1 MTLAAASRVQPPA
14 VAREVT
20 INDLAHDGRGVV
32 RGQGKVMFVAD
43 ALPGETVRVARR
55 RGNRHYDEAQ
65 LLEILQPSPQRV
77 TPRCAH
83 FGVCGGCA
91 LQHCAADAQLHYKQA
106 HLLDNL
112 RRIGQVEPEAWLPAL
127 AGPLWG
133 YRRRARLGV
142 KYVKKKARVLVGF
155 RERGT
160 PYLAELQ
167 SCEVL
172 HPAVGTR
179 LAGLAELIDGLSLRE
194 QIPQIEVAVAD
205 NAVALVLRVL
215 APLPEPDRARL
226 LAYAQQ
232 QDVWFYLQSGGM
244 DSIRPL
250 AADTPELYY
259 DLPQH
264 GLRIHFEPCDFV
276 QINAVVNAAL
286 VDQALCLLDAGP
298 QDRVLE
304 LFSGL
309 GNFSLPLA
317 RRIAQL
323 TAVEGAATL
332 VQRARRNAERNNI
345 GNVEFHAADL
355 FAAGHGPWSQQA
367 YDKLLL
373 DPPRAGAQEI
383 LPLLLEQPPARIVYI
398 SCHPG
403 TLARDAAV
411 LVRHGGYRFRSAGV
425 VDMFPHTHHIESI
438 ALFEHV

>member
-1 MTLAAASRVQPPA
+1 MNAALASKPRQ
-14 VAREVT
+14 VADPIEVE
-20 INDLAHDGRGVV
+20 ISDLAHDGRGVV

-43 ALPGETVRVARR
+43 ALPGERVRVQWR
-55 RGNRHYDEAQ
+55 RGNRLYDEAQ

-77 TPRCAH
+77 PPRCAH

-91 LQHCAADAQLHYKQA
+91 SQHCAGEAQLHYKQT

-112 RRIGQVEPEAWLPAL
+112 RRIGQVEPEAWLPPL
-127 AGPLWG
+127 AGPLWA

-142 KYVKKKARVLVGF
+142 KYVTKKGRVLVGF

-167 SCEVL
+167 RCEVL
-172 HPAVGTR
+172 HPAVGAR
-179 LAGLAELIDGLSLRE
+179 LAGLAELLDGLSLRE
-194 QIPQIEVAVAD
+194 QIPQIEVAIAD

-215 APLPEPDRARL
+215 APLPVSDRERL
-226 LAYAQQ
+226 LQYAREQGL
-232 QDVWFYLQSGGM
+232 WFYLQSGGM
-244 DSIRPL
+244 DSIQPL

-259 DLPQH
+259 DLSQH
-264 GLRIHFEPCDFV
+264 GVRIYFEPGDFV
-276 QINAVVNAAL
+276 QINAAVNAAL
-286 VDQALCLLDAGP
+286 VDQALSLLDTKP
-298 QDRVLE
+298 TDRVLE

-317 RRIAQL
+317 RQIAQL
-323 TAVEGAATL
+323 TAVEGSAAL
-332 VQRARRNAERNNI
+332 VQRAQRNAERNGI

-355 FAAGHGPWSQQA
+355 FAAEHGLWSRQA

-383 LPLLLEQPPARIVYI
+383 LPLLMAQPPARIVYI
-398 SCHPG
+398 SCHPA
-403 TLARDAAV
+403 TLARDAAF
-411 LVRHGGYRFRSAGV
+411 LVQHGGYRFRSAGV
-425 VDMFPHTHHIESI
+425 VDMFPHTHHVESI